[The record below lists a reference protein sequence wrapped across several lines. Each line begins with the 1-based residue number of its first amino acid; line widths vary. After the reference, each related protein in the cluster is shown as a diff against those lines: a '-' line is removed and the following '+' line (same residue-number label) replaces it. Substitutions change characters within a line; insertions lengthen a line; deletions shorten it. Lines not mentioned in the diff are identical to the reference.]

1 MIAKVILIFV
11 LQLIYVPVLSL
22 RTVLVVKGETKK
34 APFVAFVEGIIYIV
48 SLGIV
53 FSDLTNIYNIM
64 AYVLGYAVGIYLGGR
79 LENKLAIGYRVV
91 QINLKQYNEDL
102 VSSLRNSKFGVT
114 TFEGQGRNNETRYRI
129 EVMTH
134 RVREKEVLKTVEAF
148 DPSAFI
154 ISFDLTQFKGGYL
167 NKNTM
172 EKNLSTDYTNIN

>member
-1 MIAKVILIFV
+1 MLVKVILIFV

-34 APFVAFVEGIIYIV
+34 APLAGFVEGIIYIA

-53 FSDLTNIYNIM
+53 FSDLTNIYNMI
-64 AYVLGYAVGIYLGGR
+64 AYVVGYSVGIYLGGR

-91 QINLKQYNEDL
+91 QINLTKYNENL
-102 VSSLRNSKFGVT
+102 VETLRENKFGVT
-114 TFEGQGRNNETRYRI
+114 TFKGRGRDDERRYRL

-134 RVREKEVLKTVEAF
+134 RVREKEVIKMVE
-148 DPSAFI
+148 DYETNAFI

-167 NKNTM
+167 NKNTL
-172 EKNLSTDYTNIN
+172 ERKLDTNK